1 MHRFFIPPENILASV
16 VIFPDNVARQMRNVL
31 RFKPGERVMVLDNL
45 GYQYLI
51 ALDDLSAKQLRG
63 RILEKMPALGEPK
76 IQLHLYFS
84 LTQREKMEWIL
95 QKCTELGVVEF
106 TPFVCARSLARE
118 KGMDVSKARRWEKI
132 IQEAAEQCGRG
143 RIPAL
148 RDVVTLAQALKIIT
162 ARNEIG
168 LVAWENERQTN
179 LKDLLKGA
187 KTHLRVSKALN
198 IFTGP
203 EGGFTQKEMEDFQK
217 AGVQSFTLGER
228 LLKMETAAMTVC
240 ALVMYEL
247 EN

>member
-1 MHRFFIPPENILASV
+1 MHRFFIPPENILTSE

-31 RFKPGERVMVLDNL
+31 RLQPGERVMVLDNL
-45 GYQYLI
+45 GNQYSV
-51 ALDDLSAKQLRG
+51 ALDDLSTKQLHG
-63 RILEKMPALGEPK
+63 RILEKSPTIGEPK
-76 IQLHLYFS
+76 TKLHLYFS

-95 QKCTELGVVEF
+95 QKCTELGAVDF

-118 KGMDVSKARRWEKI
+118 KGMDASKARRWEKI
-132 IQEAAEQCGRG
+132 VQEAAEQCGRG

-148 RDVVTLAQALKIIT
+148 YDVVTLSQALKVIV

-179 LKDLLKGA
+179 LKDLLKRL
-187 KTHLRVSKALN
+187 KPRLRMSKRLT

-203 EGGFTQKEMEDFQK
+203 EGGFTQKEMDDFQK

-228 LLKMETAAMTVC
+228 VLKMETAAMAVC